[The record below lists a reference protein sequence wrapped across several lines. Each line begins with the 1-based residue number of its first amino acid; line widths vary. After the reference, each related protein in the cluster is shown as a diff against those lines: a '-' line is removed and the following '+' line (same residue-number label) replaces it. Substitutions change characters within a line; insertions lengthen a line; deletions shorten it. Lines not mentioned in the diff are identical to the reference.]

1 MKKSSTRPAWS
12 LTLAL
17 EPRMMFDAAAV
28 TTAADVAD
36 ATAVATTAPV
46 ATATPVSDAV
56 FSIDA
61 SGTPGADVHL
71 FSNASVAA
79 DSSGDEI
86 SKLTIS
92 VNTSGSNQALVI
104 DGTAITLTTSTT
116 TETANSHYSYSVAI
130 ADNTTTITLFLNNAG
145 TVTPD
150 AVESLI
156 NGISYR
162 ALDGD
167 VGNGTVTVRL
177 GTLSD
182 AQNHST
188 DLDISSTVTIDN
200 DKNLAPEVDSTG
212 DLTLLDDLTVSDL
225 ADGANAVS
233 YSPDGDFAYVASSK
247 GSVVVYSVSDSGVL
261 TKLQTFSDTA
271 NFAVTSGMAVG
282 DKAVYL
288 LNVVLSADGNSAT
301 SFIITLTRATD
312 GTLTFTSKEAIGD
325 KPINMA
331 VSEDGKQLYVSSSVN
346 GIYIYDINA
355 QGAIIYASRIA
366 NGNVDREAGL
376 TTVGDYVLVMAPG
389 GDFQTLTVLKLT
401 TKNGVSTLTELDN
414 TTITSSF
421 DYTSAWQLAASSDG
435 SVIYTLNTSTG
446 ALIAWRFNGSIL
458 TQIESRTISS
468 AQDVAISSD
477 NSLLY
482 VSTSSGQLS
491 VYAIAS
497 TGALTLVSSQ
507 TTGGSTALASNGTSL
522 AVVGGSSVEVY
533 TSLITYTVGGSPVA
547 VTTGMNVSDS
557 NFDVLNNGA
566 GNYKGASITLTAS
579 GSSDSQYSFA
589 SDGGLTQ
596 QGSQLLLNGSV
607 IGTVAASG
615 NAVKITFTADVTTAT
630 ANQVLQQV
638 MWATT
643 GTGSALVTLSVV
655 VNDGQLNSNTGTVL
669 LRVNTSPLLNQ
680 DVAAGYTL
688 PQATTETN
696 YWLELPALFSDA
708 DGENLIWSVTGLPDG
723 LTFNAETRTISG
735 STTAVGT
742 FSITIGAKDSTGA
755 SASLTLSLAV
765 AQIDN
770 RAPQTNWEASNQL
783 SSAVVN
789 ESFTLKLDT
798 TLFKDAD
805 AIYGDTLTWT
815 VEGLPEGL
823 TFDAKTLTI
832 SGTAT
837 SLSDNY
843 LTITVTD
850 KSGDNASRDMTLR
863 VITAD
868 EAANTQPTLGP
879 QSSSLIYTSQGGLEN
894 YGYYVDAINL
904 SEDGT
909 SLVVV
914 GGTGANWTGTLYV
927 SVYSRDTSTGKLT
940 LQKTYTQGSVND
952 GNDDNGIEIEGLQG
966 TTQTAFS
973 ADGNTLYLSGTNSSG
988 QAVLQAFTLGDDGSL
1003 TAVSSV
1009 DLSAAAVKLAMSD
1022 DGSSVYALTSS
1033 GLYRYSVDAQGKLAA
1048 QESFTG
1054 LSSAI
1059 SMDVDAR
1066 GTLYVI
1072 SNTGNM
1078 NLYTTDGSGAL
1089 SYAGKL
1095 TRDGTALTWTDK
1107 DGNASSAGTLG
1118 SSSGLNGGV
1127 FTQMTVSDDGY
1138 IYVVTGTAN
1147 YLTVLHYDSAN
1158 GSMSLISS
1166 KSVNAEVGG
1175 FPMSVTISADGTALY
1190 VGTNAASLAVY
1201 TIGDGGSLTFRNTL
1215 QGDGAMIAVAISA
1228 DGKSIYGGSR
1238 YYKTG
1243 LRSFDS
1249 STDLVSVAWTERD
1262 SSEIASQLVLRDVDY
1277 DAANGGAGNY
1287 NGATITMERDGWANA
1302 DDSYSLK
1309 EGNGLTLENGN
1320 ILLNGTAI
1328 ASFIVSEGT
1337 LTVTFT
1343 ADVTTAVANQVLHQ
1357 ISWQSTSKAPGSTL
1371 TMVVS
1376 ISDPWTTASQT
1387 VEVNITEINDAP
1399 EVSSQATDPIYRDTS
1414 GSTLV
1419 FSNTVVD
1426 TIENDQSIVQI
1437 TLSVSGLVS
1446 GESDYL
1452 VVDGKSI
1459 LLADGVRVLT
1469 DSNIV
1474 VTVSVTDGVAS
1485 VSIVSD
1491 AGISAEQA
1499 QALINTIG
1507 YGNPDAYIGSREI
1520 VLTGIKDSGGTAL
1533 GGSDSTDLDIH
1544 SVITLQAQDAGPQL
1558 SSPDS
1563 DKLTWADSISEVSG
1577 LRTLTQSVLSDDGTH
1592 LYATDGSG
1600 KIAVFSRDTATGALT
1615 WLGNV
1620 DSGLGKIDTI
1630 TLIDNG
1636 SKMVISTSGVPEGGS
1651 DDDYNY
1657 SINTFSI
1664 RADGTLTQDDRME
1677 MWDISSVLVSDD
1689 GLTIY
1694 VYNQSGL
1701 SAIAI
1706 DAETGMMTK
1715 IRDVEAN
1722 AFDPPHLWQP
1732 VSQTMVGDYLFIVTD
1747 PVADQFP
1754 NAIIVYQRQA
1764 DGTLALLGAVYDQDT
1779 DASGSK
1785 LSIDSPSAMTVSAD
1799 GSLIYVATSSG
1810 LQIFSL
1816 NQKSGQIVQTGV
1828 MSEIDGVTA
1837 LATSSDSL
1845 YVTLSDGTLQAYSIG
1860 NSGRLTLTSSWSSSE
1875 YAALN
1880 GATNITTTRD
1890 GGVIVSGSQLGS
1902 LITVVEEVRYTVGSG
1917 AELNFSSDVTLK
1929 DKALDLLND
1938 GSGNY
1943 GGASVTVTDSS
1954 GLGSFAFTADS
1965 GLTLDADGQ
1974 VLDNGTV
1981 MGSFSQH
1988 DGVLIVTFA
1997 DGVSSATAGRVISSL
2012 IYNNTDNST
2021 GRTVTLSLVVG
2032 DGELTSATW
2041 QQSVTVNH
2049 APQSTDVSYQP
2060 AVITLGTAYTATLPA
2075 DLFTDADNDALSWRI
2090 SGLPDGITFDAATG
2104 TLSGT
2109 ATSAGVYSLI
2119 ITVTDGDGASATR
2132 QLELRVNTTPELGSG
2147 ETRFSVSSGTAVS
2160 VALADTLFT
2169 DADGDAL
2176 TWQADNL
2183 PAGLS
2188 FDAETHTLSGT
2199 LPSGRYTLTLTATD
2213 AWGASVS
2220 RTLVL
2225 LANRAPLV
2233 TDATF
2238 TPDQPIA
2245 GINWQQT
2252 LPADLFN
2259 DEDGDALSWSVSGLP
2274 DGLSFDADTRTLSG
2288 RAATDGAYQ
2297 ITVSVTDPYG
2307 GVASRTFTLTIQ
2319 PAGAGVSPVVMTPVT
2334 LFPQA
2339 DSDAERFIW
2348 QEREPEF
2355 IPVGAEAPRDPQVL
2369 SDAPV
2374 LATGPLDYQATPW
2387 QLDPLM
2393 PTLMPTLEKVNFT
2406 SRTAEHPALARATA
2420 WRGEWHDGG
2429 HGQQV
2434 YALPPGLEGRG
2445 GIVSVQLANGRPLP
2459 EWIRYDAARRELQIN
2474 AADAGRVG
2482 QIQLRLER
2490 AGGAPSLLLTLHGSE
2505 SARAAAEASERFLIP
2520 TTGVRVQAQPDV
2532 AFNQGVSH
2540 SLNALRGDGDD
2551 LLQALNALA
2560 RD

>member
-46 ATATPVSDAV
+46 ATATPASDAV

-71 FSNASVAA
+71 FSNASVSA
-79 DSSGDEI
+79 DSAGEEI
-86 SKLTIS
+86 SKLTLS

-104 DGTAITLTTSTT
+104 DGTAITLTTTSETR
-116 TETANSHYSYSVAI
+116 ETANSHYSYRVAI
-130 ADNTTTITLFLNNAG
+130 ADNTTTITLFLTNAG

-162 ALDGD
+162 ALDGE
-167 VGNGTVTVRL
+167 VSNGSVTVSL

-182 AQNHST
+182 VGGDST

-233 YSPDGDFAYVASSK
+233 YSPDGAFAYVASSK

-288 LNVVLSADGNSAT
+288 LNVVQNADGYSY
-301 SFIITLTRATD
+301 SSSIITLTRAAD
-312 GTLTFTSKEAIGD
+312 GTLTFASKETIGD
-325 KPINMA
+325 RPINMV
-331 VSEDGKQLYVSSSVN
+331 VSEDGKHLYISSSVN
-346 GIYIYDINA
+346 GIYVYDINA
-355 QGAIIYASRIA
+355 QGTLTFASRLT
-366 NGNVDREAGL
+366 GNVDRLAGL
-376 TTVGDYVLVMAPG
+376 TTVGDYVFVMSPG
-389 GDFQTLTVLKLT
+389 GSFQTLTVLKLT
-401 TKNGVSTLTELDN
+401 TENGVSTLTEVDN

-421 DYTSAWQLAASSDG
+421 DFTSAWQLAASSDG
-435 SVIYTLNTSTG
+435 SVIYTLNTSSG
-446 ALIAWRFNGSIL
+446 ALIAWSFNGSIL
-458 TQIESRTISS
+458 TQVESRTITS

-491 VYAIAS
+491 VFAIAS

-557 NFDVLNNGA
+557 NFDVLNNCA

-589 SDGGLTQ
+589 SDGGLTR

-615 NAVKITFTADVTTAT
+615 NTVKITFTADVTTAT

-643 GTGSALVTLSVV
+643 GTSSALVTLSVV

-680 DVAAGYTL
+680 EVVAGYTL
-688 PQATTETN
+688 PQATTETD

-723 LTFNAETRTISG
+723 LTFNAETHTISG

-742 FSITIGAKDSTGA
+742 FSITISAKDSTGA

-770 RAPQTNWEASNQL
+770 RAPQTNWDASSQL

-798 TLFKDAD
+798 TLFNDAD

-815 VEGLPEGL
+815 LEGLPEGL
-823 TFDAKTLTI
+823 TFDAETLTI

-850 KSGDNASRDMTLR
+850 KSDDSASRDMTLR

-868 EAANTQPTLGP
+868 EAANTTPTLGP
-879 QSSSLIYTSQGGLEN
+879 QSSSLIYTSEGGLSG

-904 SEDGT
+904 SDDGT
-909 SLVVV
+909 SLVVI
-914 GGTGANWTGTLYV
+914 GGTSTNWGGTIYV
-927 SVYSRDTSTGKLT
+927 SVYSRDTSTGELT

-952 GNDDNGIEIEGLQG
+952 GNDANGIEIDGIQG
-966 TTQTAFS
+966 TTQSAFS

-988 QAVLQAFTLGDDGSL
+988 KAVLQAFTLGDDGSL
-1003 TAVSSV
+1003 TLISGAEIG
-1009 DLSAAAVKLAMSD
+1009 ATAVKLVVSD
-1022 DGSSVYALTSS
+1022 DGSSVYAVSAS
-1033 GLYRYSVDAQGKLAA
+1033 GLYRYSVDAQGKLTA

-1054 LSSAI
+1054 LSSAL
-1059 SMDVDAR
+1059 SMSLDAN

-1072 SNTGNM
+1072 SSTGNM
-1078 NLYTTDGSGAL
+1078 SLYSTDSSGVL

-1118 SSSGLNGGV
+1118 SSSGLNGT
-1127 FTQMTVSDDGY
+1127 FTQMSVSDDGY
-1138 IYVVTGTAN
+1138 VYVVTGTN
-1147 YLTVLHYDSAN
+1147 GYLTVLHYDAAN

-1166 KSVNAEVGG
+1166 KSVSSEVGG
-1175 FPMSVTISADGTALY
+1175 FPMSVTVSADGTALY

-1201 TIGDGGSLTFRNTL
+1201 TIGEDGSLTFRNTI
-1215 QGDGAMIAVAISA
+1215 QGDGAMIAVAVSA

-1238 YYKTG
+1238 YYKSG
-1243 LRSFDS
+1243 LRAFDS
-1249 STDLVSVAWTERD
+1249 STDLVSVAWTERG
-1262 SSEIASQLVLRDVDY
+1262 SSEIASQLVLGDVDY

-1287 NGATITMERDGWANA
+1287 NGATITMEREGWANA

-1328 ASFIVSEGT
+1328 ASFTVSEGT

-1376 ISDPWTTASQT
+1376 ISDPWTTASQS
-1387 VEVNITEINDAP
+1387 VKVNITEINDAP
-1399 EVSSQATDPIYRDTS
+1399 EASSQATDPTYRDTS

-1426 TIENDQSIVQI
+1426 TIEDGQSIVQI

-1452 VVDGKSI
+1452 VIDGKNV

-1485 VSIVSD
+1485 VTIVSD
-1491 AGISAEQA
+1491 AGISAEKA
-1499 QALINTIG
+1499 QTLINTLS
-1507 YGNPDAYIGSREI
+1507 YGNPDAYLGSREI
-1520 VLTGIKDSGGTAL
+1520 VLTGIKDNGGTAL

-1563 DKLTWADSISEVSG
+1563 DKLSWAGSLSEVSG
-1577 LRTLTQSVLSDDGTH
+1577 LGTITQSVLSDDGTS
-1592 LYATDGSG
+1592 LYVIDGSG
-1600 KIAVFSRDTATGALT
+1600 KIALFSRDTATGALT
-1615 WLGNV
+1615 WLGNM
-1620 DSGLGKIDTI
+1620 DSGLGKIDKI
-1630 TLIDNG
+1630 ALIDNG
-1636 SKMVISTSGVPEGGS
+1636 SKLVISTSGVPEGGS

-1664 RADGTLTQDDRME
+1664 GADGTLTQDDRME
-1677 MWDISSVLVSDD
+1677 MWDISSVLVSGD

-1706 DAETGMMTK
+1706 DAETGKMTSLG
-1715 IRDVEAN
+1715 DVEAN

-1732 VSQTMVGDYLFIVTD
+1732 VAQAISGDYLFIVTD
-1747 PVADQFP
+1747 PVSSQFP

-1764 DGTLALLGAVYDQDT
+1764 DGTLVLLGAVFDQDT

-1785 LSIDSPSAMTVSAD
+1785 LSIDSPSAITASED

-1828 MSEIDGVTA
+1828 MSDISGVTA
-1837 LATSSDSL
+1837 LATSNDSI

-1860 NSGRLTLTSSWSSSE
+1860 NSGQLTLTSSWSSSE

-1880 GATNITTTRD
+1880 GATKIITTRD
-1890 GGVIVSGSQLGS
+1890 GGVIVSGSQLAS

-1965 GLTLDADGQ
+1965 GLTLNADGQ
-1974 VLDNGTV
+1974 VVDNGTV
-1981 MGSFSQH
+1981 IGSFSQH
-1988 DGVLIVTFA
+1988 DGVLVVTFA

-2012 IYNNTDNST
+2012 VWNNVDNST
-2021 GRTVTLSLVVG
+2021 GRTVTLSLIVS
-2032 DGELTSATW
+2032 DGELTSGAW
-2041 QQSVTVNH
+2041 QQAVTINH

-2060 AVITLGTAYTATLPA
+2060 AVITLGTAYTATLPQGM
-2075 DLFTDADNDALSWRI
+2075 FTDADNDTLSWSL
-2090 SGLPDGITFDAATG
+2090 SGLPDGITFDAATR

-2109 ATSAGVYSLI
+2109 ATSAGVYSLT

-2132 QLELRVNTTPELGSG
+2132 QLELRVNTTPELGTG
-2147 ETRFSVSSGTAVS
+2147 ETRFSVSSGTAIS

-2225 LANRAPLV
+2225 LANRAPQV

-2238 TPDQPIA
+2238 TPDEPIA

-2259 DEDGDALSWSVSGLP
+2259 DADGDDLTWSVSGLP
-2274 DGLSFDADTRTLSG
+2274 DGLSFDADSRTLSG
-2288 RAATDGAYQ
+2288 RAATDGSYL

-2339 DSDAERFIW
+2339 DGDAERFIW

-2355 IPVGAEAPRDPQVL
+2355 IPVSAGAPRDPLVL
-2369 SDAPV
+2369 SDTPV
-2374 LATGPLDYQATPW
+2374 LASGPLDYQATPW

-2406 SRTAEHPALARATA
+2406 SRTADNPALARATA

-2429 HGQQV
+2429 NGQQV
-2434 YALPPGLEGRG
+2434 YALPPGLAGRG

-2459 EWIRYDAARRELQIN
+2459 EWIRYDAAHSELQIN

-2482 QIQLRLER
+2482 QVQLRLER
-2490 AGGAPSLLLTLHGSE
+2490 VGGAPALLLTLHGSE
-2505 SARAAAEASERFLIP
+2505 SARAAAETSERFLIP
-2520 TTGVRVQAQPDV
+2520 TTGVRAQTQPDV

>member
-104 DGTAITLTTSTT
+104 DGTAITLTTTSAFG
-116 TETANSHYSYSVAI
+116 ETANSHYSYSVAI
-130 ADNTTTITLFLNNAG
+130 ADNTTTITLFLTNAG

-150 AVESLI
+150 AVETLI

-162 ALDGD
+162 ALDGE
-167 VGNGTVTVRL
+167 VANGTVTVRL

-233 YSPDGDFAYVASSK
+233 YSPDGAFAYVASSK

-301 SFIITLTRATD
+301 SSIITLTRAAD
-312 GTLTFTSKEAIGD
+312 GTLTFASKEAIGD

-331 VSEDGKQLYVSSSVN
+331 ISEDGKQLYISSNVN

-355 QGAIIYASRIA
+355 QGALTFADRLTT
-366 NGNVDREAGL
+366 NVDRHAGL
-376 TTVGDYVLVMAPG
+376 TSVGDYVFVMNPG
-389 GDFQTLTVLKLT
+389 GEFETLTVLKRV
-401 TKNGVSTLTELDN
+401 TKDGVNTLEEVTN
-414 TTITSSF
+414 TTVTSTRDF
-421 DYTSAWQLAASSDG
+421 TYQYQVAASSDG
-435 SVIYTLNTSTG
+435 SVIYTLNTNNG
-446 ALIAWRFNGSIL
+446 KLIAWSFNGSVL
-458 TQIESRTISS
+458 TQIETRTISS
-468 AQDVAISSD
+468 AKDVVISSD
-477 NSLLY
+477 NTLLY
-482 VSTSSGQLS
+482 VSTSSGELS

-615 NAVKITFTADVTTAT
+615 NTVKITFTADVTTAT

-643 GTGSALVTLSVV
+643 GTSSALVTLSVV

-680 DVAAGYTL
+680 EVAAGYTL
-688 PQATTETN
+688 PQATTETD

-723 LTFNAETRTISG
+723 LTFNAETHTISG

-742 FSITIGAKDSTGA
+742 FSITISAKDSTGA

-770 RAPQTNWEASNQL
+770 RAPQTNWDASSQL

-789 ESFTLKLDT
+789 ESFTMKLDT

-823 TFDAKTLTI
+823 TFDAETLTI

-850 KSGDNASRDMTLR
+850 KSGDSASRDMTLR

-879 QSSSLIYTSQGGLEN
+879 QSSSLIYTSKGGLEN
-894 YGYYVDAINL
+894 YGYYVDAIKL
-904 SEDGT
+904 SDDGT
-909 SLVVV
+909 SLVVI
-914 GGTGANWTGTLYV
+914 GGTSTNWGGTIYV
-927 SVYSRDTSTGKLT
+927 SVYSRDTSTGELT

-952 GNDDNGIEIEGLQG
+952 GNDANGIEIDGIQG
-966 TTQTAFS
+966 TTQSAFS

-988 QAVLQAFTLGDDGSL
+988 KAVLQAFTLGDDGSL
-1003 TAVSSV
+1003 TLISGAEIG
-1009 DLSAAAVKLAMSD
+1009 ATAVKLVVSD
-1022 DGSSVYALTSS
+1022 DGSSVYAVSAS
-1033 GLYRYSVDAQGKLAA
+1033 GLYRYSVDAQGKLTA

-1054 LSSAI
+1054 LSSVL
-1059 SMDVDAR
+1059 SMSLDAN

-1072 SNTGNM
+1072 SSTGNM
-1078 NLYTTDGSGAL
+1078 SLYSTDSSGVL

-1118 SSSGLNGGV
+1118 SSSGLNGT
-1127 FTQMTVSDDGY
+1127 FTQMSVSDDGY
-1138 IYVVTGTAN
+1138 VYVVTGTN
-1147 YLTVLHYDSAN
+1147 GYLTVLHYDAAN

-1166 KSVNAEVGG
+1166 KSVSSEVGG
-1175 FPMSVTISADGTALY
+1175 FPMSVTVSADGTALY

-1201 TIGDGGSLTFRNTL
+1201 TIGEDGSLTFRNTL
-1215 QGDGAMIAVAISA
+1215 QGDGAMIAVAVSD

-1249 STDLVSVAWTERD
+1249 STDLVSVAWTERG
-1262 SSEIASQLVLRDVDY
+1262 SNEIASQLVLRDVDY

-1287 NGATITMERDGWANA
+1287 NGATITMEREGWANA

-1328 ASFIVSEGT
+1328 ASFTVSEGT

-1376 ISDPWTTASQT
+1376 ISDPWTTASQS
-1387 VEVNITEINDAP
+1387 VEVNVTEINDAP
-1399 EVSSQATDPIYRDTS
+1399 EVSSQATDPTYRDTS

-1437 TLSVSGLVS
+1437 TLSVSGLVN

-1452 VVDGKSI
+1452 VIDGKNV

-1485 VSIVSD
+1485 VTIVSD
-1491 AGISAEQA
+1491 AGISAEKA
-1499 QALINTIG
+1499 QTLINTLS
-1507 YGNPDAYIGSREI
+1507 YGNPDAYLGSREI
-1520 VLTGIKDSGGTAL
+1520 VLTGIKDNGGTAL

-1563 DKLTWADSISEVSG
+1563 DKLAWAGSLSEVSG
-1577 LRTLTQSVLSDDGTH
+1577 LGTIIQSVLSDDGTN
-1592 LYATDGSG
+1592 LYAIDGSG
-1600 KIAVFSRDTATGALT
+1600 KVALFSRDTATGALT
-1615 WLGNV
+1615 WLGNM
-1620 DSGLGKIDTI
+1620 DSGLGKIDKI
-1630 TLIDNG
+1630 ALIDNG
-1636 SKMVISTSGVPEGGS
+1636 SKLVISTSGKAEGAP
-1651 DDDYNY
+1651 DDEINY
-1657 SINTFSI
+1657 SLNIFSI
-1664 RADGTLTQDDRME
+1664 GTDGTLTQLDTVQ

-1706 DAETGMMTK
+1706 DAETGKMTSLG
-1715 IRDVEAN
+1715 DVEAN

-1732 VSQTMVGDYLFIVTD
+1732 VAQVISGDYLFIVTD
-1747 PVADQFP
+1747 PVSSQFP

-1764 DGTLALLGAVYDQDT
+1764 DGTLALLGAVFDQDT

-1785 LSIDSPSAMTVSAD
+1785 LSIDSPSAITASED

-1828 MSEIDGVTA
+1828 MSDISGVTA

-1860 NSGRLTLTSSWSSSE
+1860 NSGKLTLTSSWSSSE

-1880 GATNITTTRD
+1880 GATKIITTRD
-1890 GGVIVSGSQLGS
+1890 GGVIVSGSQLAS

-1965 GLTLDADGQ
+1965 GLTLNADGQ
-1974 VLDNGTV
+1974 VVDNGTV
-1981 MGSFSQH
+1981 IGSFSQH
-1988 DGVLIVTFA
+1988 DGVLVVTFA

-2012 IYNNTDNST
+2012 VWNNADNST
-2021 GRTVTLSLVVG
+2021 GRTVTLSLIVS
-2032 DGELTSATW
+2032 DGELTSGAW
-2041 QQSVTVNH
+2041 QQAVTINH

-2060 AVITLGTAYTATLPA
+2060 AVITLGTAYTATLPQGM
-2075 DLFTDADNDALSWRI
+2075 FTDADNDTLSWSI
-2090 SGLPDGITFDAATG
+2090 SGLPDGITFDAATR

-2109 ATSAGVYSLI
+2109 ATSAGVYSLT

-2132 QLELRVNTTPELGSG
+2132 QLELRVNTTPELGTG
-2147 ETRFSVSSGTAVS
+2147 ETSFSVSSGTAIS
-2160 VALADTLFT
+2160 VALADTLFS

-2225 LANRAPLV
+2225 LANRAPQV

-2259 DEDGDALSWSVSGLP
+2259 DADGDDLTWSVSGLP
-2274 DGLSFDADTRTLSG
+2274 DGLSFDADSRTLSG
-2288 RAATDGAYQ
+2288 RAATDGSYL

-2339 DSDAERFIW
+2339 DGDAERFIW

-2355 IPVGAEAPRDPQVL
+2355 IPVSAEAPRDPLVL
-2369 SDAPV
+2369 SDTPV
-2374 LATGPLDYQATPW
+2374 LASGPLDYQAAPW

-2406 SRTAEHPALARATA
+2406 SRTADNPALARATA

-2429 HGQQV
+2429 NGQQV
-2434 YALPPGLEGRG
+2434 YALPPGLAGRG

-2459 EWIRYDAARRELQIN
+2459 EWIRYDAARSELQIN

-2482 QIQLRLER
+2482 QVQLRLER
-2490 AGGAPSLLLTLHGSE
+2490 AGGAPALLLTLHGSE
-2505 SARAAAEASERFLIP
+2505 SARAAAETSERFLIP
-2520 TTGVRVQAQPDV
+2520 TTGVRAQTQPDV

>member
-46 ATATPVSDAV
+46 ATATPASDAV

-71 FSNASVAA
+71 FSNASVSA
-79 DSSGDEI
+79 DSTGHEI

-104 DGTAITLTTSTT
+104 DGTAITLTTTGAFG
-116 TETANSHYSYSVAI
+116 ETANSHYSYSVAI
-130 ADNTTTITLFLNNAG
+130 ADNTTTITLFLTNAG

-162 ALDGD
+162 ALDGE

-177 GTLSD
+177 GNLSD
-182 AQNHST
+182 VDGDTT

-200 DKNLAPEVDSTG
+200 DKNLAPEVDSSG

-233 YSPDGDFAYVASSK
+233 YSPDGAFAYVASSK

-288 LNVVLSADGNSAT
+288 LNVVPNEGGYGSTSA
-301 SFIITLTRATD
+301 IITLTRAAD
-312 GTLTFTSKEAIGD
+312 GTLTFASKEAIGD
-325 KPINMA
+325 TPTNMA
-331 VSEDGKQLYVSSSVN
+331 ISEDGKQLYISSDVN

-355 QGAIIYASRIA
+355 QGALTFTSRLTT
-366 NGNVDREAGL
+366 NVDRHAGL
-376 TTVGDYVLVMAPG
+376 TSVGDYVFVMNPG
-389 GDFQTLTVLKLT
+389 GEFETLTVLKRV
-401 TKNGVSTLTELDN
+401 TKDGVNTLEEVTN
-414 TTITSSF
+414 TTVTSTRDF
-421 DYTSAWQLAASSDG
+421 TYQYQVTASSDG
-435 SVIYTLNTSTG
+435 SVIYTLNTNNG
-446 ALIAWRFNGSIL
+446 KLIAWSFNGSVL

-468 AQDVAISSD
+468 AKDVVISSD
-477 NSLLY
+477 NTLLY
-482 VSTSSGQLS
+482 VSTSSGELS

-615 NAVKITFTADVTTAT
+615 NTVKITFTADVTTAT

-643 GTGSALVTLSVV
+643 GTSSALVTLSVV

-680 DVAAGYTL
+680 EVVAGYTL
-688 PQATTETN
+688 PQATTETD

-723 LTFNAETRTISG
+723 LTFNAETHTISG

-742 FSITIGAKDSTGA
+742 FSITISAKDSTGA

-770 RAPQTNWEASNQL
+770 RAPQTNWDASSQL

-798 TLFKDAD
+798 TLFNDAD

-823 TFDAKTLTI
+823 TFDAETLTI

-850 KSGDNASRDMTLR
+850 KSGDSASRDMTLR

-868 EAANTQPTLGP
+868 EAANTTPTLGP
-879 QSSSLIYTSQGGLEN
+879 QSSSLIYTSEGGLSG

-904 SEDGT
+904 SDDGT
-909 SLVVV
+909 SLVVI
-914 GGTGANWTGTLYV
+914 GGTSTNWGGTIYV
-927 SVYSRDTSTGKLT
+927 SVYSRDTSTGELT

-952 GNDDNGIEIEGLQG
+952 GNDANGIEIDGIQG
-966 TTQTAFS
+966 TTQSAFS

-988 QAVLQAFTLGDDGSL
+988 KAVLQAFTLGDDGSL
-1003 TAVSSV
+1003 TLISGAEIG
-1009 DLSAAAVKLAMSD
+1009 ATAVKLVVSD
-1022 DGSSVYALTSS
+1022 DGSSVYAVSAS
-1033 GLYRYSVDAQGKLAA
+1033 GLYRYSVDAQGKLTA

-1054 LSSAI
+1054 LSSAL
-1059 SMDVDAR
+1059 SMSLDAN

-1072 SNTGNM
+1072 SSTGNM
-1078 NLYTTDGSGAL
+1078 SLYSTDSSGVL

-1118 SSSGLNGGV
+1118 SSSGLNGT
-1127 FTQMTVSDDGY
+1127 FTQMSVSDDGY
-1138 IYVVTGTAN
+1138 VYVVTGTN
-1147 YLTVLHYDSAN
+1147 GYLTVLHYDAAN

-1166 KSVNAEVGG
+1166 KSVSSEVGG
-1175 FPMSVTISADGTALY
+1175 FPMSVTVSADGTALY

-1201 TIGDGGSLTFRNTL
+1201 TIGEDGSLTFRNTI
-1215 QGDGAMIAVAISA
+1215 QGDGAMIAVAVSA

-1238 YYKTG
+1238 YYKSG

-1249 STDLVSVAWTERD
+1249 STDLVSVAWTERG
-1262 SSEIASQLVLRDVDY
+1262 SSEIASQLVLGDVDY

-1287 NGATITMERDGWANA
+1287 NGATITMEREGWANA

-1328 ASFIVSEGT
+1328 ASFTVSEGT

-1376 ISDPWTTASQT
+1376 ISDPWTTASQS
-1387 VEVNITEINDAP
+1387 VKVNITQINDAP
-1399 EVSSQATDPIYRDTS
+1399 EASSQATDPTYRDTS

-1426 TIENDQSIVQI
+1426 TIEDGQSIVQI

-1452 VVDGKSI
+1452 VIDGKNV

-1485 VSIVSD
+1485 VTIVSD
-1491 AGISAEQA
+1491 AGISAEKA
-1499 QALINTIG
+1499 QTLINTLS
-1507 YGNPDAYIGSREI
+1507 YGNPDAYLGSREI
-1520 VLTGIKDSGGTAL
+1520 VLTGIKDNGGTAL

-1563 DKLTWADSISEVSG
+1563 DKLSWAGSLSEVSG
-1577 LRTLTQSVLSDDGTH
+1577 LGTITQSVLSDDGTS
-1592 LYATDGSG
+1592 LYVIDSSG
-1600 KIAVFSRDTATGALT
+1600 KIALFSRDTATGALT
-1615 WLGNV
+1615 WLGNM
-1620 DSGLGKIDTI
+1620 DSGLGKIDKI
-1630 TLIDNG
+1630 ALIDNG
-1636 SKMVISTSGVPEGGS
+1636 SKLVISTSGVPEGGS

-1664 RADGTLTQDDRME
+1664 GADGTLTQDDRME
-1677 MWDISSVLVSDD
+1677 MWDISSVLVSGD

-1706 DAETGMMTK
+1706 DAETGKMTSLG
-1715 IRDVEAN
+1715 DVEAN

-1732 VSQTMVGDYLFIVTD
+1732 VAQAISGDYLFIVTD
-1747 PVADQFP
+1747 PVSSQFP

-1764 DGTLALLGAVYDQDT
+1764 DGTLALLGAVFDQDT

-1785 LSIDSPSAMTVSAD
+1785 LSIDSPSAITASED

-1828 MSEIDGVTA
+1828 MSDISGVTA

-1845 YVTLSDGTLQAYSIG
+1845 YVTLSDGTLQVYSIG
-1860 NSGRLTLTSSWSSSE
+1860 NSGKLTLTSSWSSSE

-1880 GATNITTTRD
+1880 GATKIITTSD
-1890 GGVIVSGSQLGS
+1890 GGVIVSGSQLAS

-1965 GLTLDADGQ
+1965 GLTLNADGQ
-1974 VLDNGTV
+1974 VVDNGTV
-1981 MGSFSQH
+1981 IGSFSQH
-1988 DGVLIVTFA
+1988 DGVLVVTFA

-2012 IYNNTDNST
+2012 VWNNADNST
-2021 GRTVTLSLVVG
+2021 GRTVTLSLIVS
-2032 DGELTSATW
+2032 DGELTSGAW
-2041 QQSVTVNH
+2041 QQAVTINH

-2060 AVITLGTAYTATLPA
+2060 AVITLGTAYTATLPQGM
-2075 DLFTDADNDALSWRI
+2075 FTDADNDTLSWSI
-2090 SGLPDGITFDAATG
+2090 SGLPDGITFDAATR

-2109 ATSAGVYSLI
+2109 ATSAGVYSLT

-2132 QLELRVNTTPELGSG
+2132 QLELRVNTTPELGTG
-2147 ETRFSVSSGTAVS
+2147 ETSFSVSSGTAIS

-2199 LPSGRYTLTLTATD
+2199 LPSGHYTLTLTATD

-2225 LANRAPLV
+2225 LANRAPQV

-2259 DEDGDALSWSVSGLP
+2259 DADGDDLTWSVSGLP
-2274 DGLSFDADTRTLSG
+2274 DGLSFDADSRTLSG
-2288 RAATDGAYQ
+2288 RAATDGSYL

-2339 DSDAERFIW
+2339 DGDAERFIW

-2355 IPVGAEAPRDPQVL
+2355 IPVSAEAPRDPLVL
-2369 SDAPV
+2369 SDTPV
-2374 LATGPLDYQATPW
+2374 LASGPLDYQATPW

-2393 PTLMPTLEKVNFT
+2393 PALMPTLEKVNFT
-2406 SRTAEHPALARATA
+2406 SRTADNPALARATT

-2429 HGQQV
+2429 NGQLV
-2434 YALPPGLEGRG
+2434 YALPPGLAGRG

-2459 EWIRYDAARRELQIN
+2459 EWIRYDAARSELQIN

-2482 QIQLRLER
+2482 QVQLRLER
-2490 AGGAPSLLLTLHGSE
+2490 AGGAPALLLTLHGSE
-2505 SARAAAEASERFLIP
+2505 SARAAAETSERFLIP
-2520 TTGVRVQAQPDV
+2520 TTGVRAQTQPDV

>member
-46 ATATPVSDAV
+46 ATATPASDAV

-71 FSNASVAA
+71 FSNASVSA
-79 DSSGDEI
+79 DSAGEEI
-86 SKLTIS
+86 TRLTLS

-104 DGTAITLTTSTT
+104 DGTAITLTTTRET
-116 TETANSHYSYSVAI
+116 RETANSHYSYRVDI
-130 ADNTTTITLFLNNAG
+130 ADNTTTITLFLNNADN
-145 TVTPD
+145 VTP
-150 AVESLI
+150 ASVESLI

-162 ALDGD
+162 ALDGE
-167 VGNGTVTVRL
+167 VGNGSVTVTL
-177 GTLSD
+177 GNLRD
-182 AQNHST
+182 AGGEST

-261 TKLQTFSDTA
+261 TKLQTFSDA
-271 NFAVTSGMAVG
+271 DNFSVTSGMAVG

-288 LNVVLSADGNSAT
+288 LNVVPNEGGYGSTSA
-301 SFIITLTRATD
+301 IITLTRAAD
-312 GTLTFTSKEAIGD
+312 GTLTFASKEAIGD
-325 KPINMA
+325 TPTNMA
-331 VSEDGKQLYVSSSVN
+331 ISEDGKQLYISSDVN

-355 QGAIIYASRIA
+355 QGALTFADRITT
-366 NGNVDREAGL
+366 NVDRHAGV
-376 TTVGDYVLVMAPG
+376 TSVGDYVFVMNPG
-389 GDFQTLTVLKLT
+389 GEFETLTVLKRVVKDGVNTLEEVTNATVT
-401 TKNGVSTLTELDN
+401 TTR
-414 TTITSSF
+414 
-421 DYTSAWQLAASSDG
+421 DYTYQYQVAASSDG
-435 SVIYTLNTSTG
+435 SVIYTLNTNNG
-446 ALIAWRFNGSIL
+446 KLIAWSFNGSVL
-458 TQIESRTISS
+458 TQIESRTLSS
-468 AQDVAISSD
+468 AKDVVISSD

-482 VSTSSGQLS
+482 VSTSTGQLS
-491 VYAIAS
+491 VFAIAS

-507 TTGGSTALASNGTSL
+507 ATGGSVALASNGTSL

-547 VTTGMNVSDS
+547 VTTGITVSDS

-638 MWATT
+638 LWATT

-680 DVAAGYTL
+680 EVASGYTL

-696 YWLELPALFSDA
+696 YWLDLPVLFSDA

-723 LTFNAETRTISG
+723 LTFNAETHTISG

-742 FSITIGAKDSTGA
+742 FSITISAKDSTGA

-765 AQIDN
+765 TQIDN
-770 RAPQTNWEASNQL
+770 RAPQTNWDASNQL

-798 TLFKDAD
+798 TLFNDAD

-837 SLSDNY
+837 SLSDNT

-850 KSGDNASRDMTLR
+850 KSGDNASREMTLR

-914 GGTGANWTGTLYV
+914 GGTGANWTGTIYV
-927 SVYSRDTSTGKLT
+927 SVFSRDTSTGVLT

-952 GNDDNGIEIEGLQG
+952 GNDTNGIEIEGIQG

-973 ADGNTLYLSGTNSSG
+973 ADGHTLYLSGTNSSG

-1009 DLSAAAVKLAMSD
+1009 NLSAAAVKLVMSD
-1022 DGSSVYALTSS
+1022 DGSSVYALTAS
-1033 GLYRYSVDAQGKLAA
+1033 GLYRYSVDAQGKLSV
-1048 QESFTG
+1048 QESFSD

-1059 SMDVDAR
+1059 SMDFDAS

-1078 NLYTTDGSGAL
+1078 SLYTTDGSGVL

-1107 DGNASSAGTLG
+1107 DGNASSAGTLS

-1138 IYVVTGTAN
+1138 IYVVTGTGN
-1147 YLTVLHYDSAN
+1147 YLTVLHYDAAN
-1158 GSMSLISS
+1158 GGMSLISS

-1201 TIGDGGSLTFRNTL
+1201 TIGESGSLTFRNTI

-1243 LRSFDS
+1243 LRTFDS

-1262 SSEIASQLVLRDVDY
+1262 SSQIASQLVLRDVDY

-1287 NGATITMERDGWANA
+1287 NGASITMEREWGANA
-1302 DDSYSLK
+1302 DDSYGLK
-1309 EGNGLTLENGN
+1309 AGNGLTLENGN

-1328 ASFIVSEGT
+1328 ASFTVSEGT

-1376 ISDPWTTASQT
+1376 ISDPWTTASQS
-1387 VEVNITEINDAP
+1387 VEVNVTQINDAP
-1399 EVSSQATDPIYRDTS
+1399 EVSSQETDPTYRDTS

-1452 VVDGKSI
+1452 VIDGKNVQ
-1459 LLADGVRVLT
+1459 LADGVRVLT

-1485 VSIVSD
+1485 VTLVSD
-1491 AGISAEQA
+1491 SGITAEQA
-1499 QALINTIG
+1499 QTLINTIG

-1520 VLTGIKDSGGTAL
+1520 VLTGIKDNGGTAL

-1558 SSPDS
+1558 SSPDT

-1577 LRTLTQSVLSDDGTH
+1577 LGTITLSALSGDGTS
-1592 LYATDGSG
+1592 LYLSDGSG
-1600 KIAVFSRDTATGALT
+1600 KIALFSRDPATGALT
-1615 WLGNV
+1615 WVGTMN
-1620 DSGLGKIDTI
+1620 SGLERIGNLA
-1630 TLIDNG
+1630 LIDNG
-1636 SKMVISTSGVPEGGS
+1636 SKIAVSTSGDVNNS
-1651 DDDYNY
+1651 V
-1657 SINTFSI
+1657 SLFSI
-1664 RADGTLTQDDRME
+1664 GDDGTLTLLDSMQ
-1677 MWDISSVLVSDD
+1677 MWDVSSILTAED
-1689 GLTIY
+1689 GNTLY
-1694 VYNQSGL
+1694 VFSQGN
-1701 SAIAI
+1701 INVI
-1706 DAETGMMTK
+1706 KVDAATGAMESQQT
-1715 IRDVEAN
+1715 VEGTS
-1722 AFDPPHLWQP
+1722 FDKPHMWQI
-1732 VSQTMVGDYLFIVTD
+1732 VSQTVVGDYLYVVTD
-1747 PVADQFP
+1747 PTSDQFP
-1754 NAIIVYQRQA
+1754 NALIVYHREA
-1764 DGTLALLGAVYDQDT
+1764 DGTLKLLGAVYDQDT

-1785 LSIDSPSAMTVSAD
+1785 LSIDSPSAVTASED
-1799 GSLIYVATSSG
+1799 GSLIYVATGSG

-1828 MSEIDGVTA
+1828 MSDISGVTA
-1837 LATSSDSL
+1837 LVTSSDSL
-1845 YVTLSDGTLQAYSIG
+1845 YVTLSDGSLQAYSIG
-1860 NSGRLTLTSSWSSSE
+1860 NSGKLTLTSSWSSSDH
-1875 YAALN
+1875 AALN
-1880 GATNITTTRD
+1880 GATKIITTHD
-1890 GGVIVSGSQLGS
+1890 GSVIVSGSQIAS
-1902 LITVVEEVRYTVGSG
+1902 LITVEEEVRYTVGSG

-1965 GLTLDADGQ
+1965 GLTLNADGQ

-1981 MGSFSQH
+1981 IGSFSQH

-2012 IYNNTDNST
+2012 VYNNADNST
-2021 GRTVTLSLVVG
+2021 GRNVTLSLVVS
-2032 DGELTSATW
+2032 DGELTSAVW
-2041 QQSVTVNH
+2041 QQAVTINH

-2075 DLFTDADNDALSWRI
+2075 DLFTDADNDTLSWRI
-2090 SGLPDGITFDAATG
+2090 SGLPDGIAFDAATG

-2109 ATSAGVYSLI
+2109 ATSAGVYTLT

-2132 QLELRVNTTPELGSG
+2132 QLELRVNTTPELGTG
-2147 ETRFSVSSGTAVS
+2147 ETRFSVSSGTAMS

-2199 LPSGRYTLTLTATD
+2199 LPSGRYTLTLTAID

-2225 LANRAPLV
+2225 LANRAPQV

-2245 GINWQQT
+2245 GIDWQQT

-2259 DEDGDALSWSVSGLP
+2259 DADGDDLTWRVSGLP
-2274 DGLSFDADTRTLSG
+2274 DGLSFDGDSRTLSG
-2288 RAATDGAYQ
+2288 RAATDGSYL

-2334 LFPQA
+2334 LFPQT
-2339 DSDAERFIW
+2339 DGEAERFIW
-2348 QEREPEF
+2348 QEREPEVT
-2355 IPVGAEAPRDPQVL
+2355 PVSAEAPRDPLVL
-2369 SDAPV
+2369 SDTPV
-2374 LATGPLDYQATPW
+2374 LASGPLDYQASPW

-2393 PTLMPTLEKVNFT
+2393 PALMPTLEKVNFT
-2406 SRTAEHPALARATA
+2406 SRTADNPALGRATA

-2429 HGQQV
+2429 NGQQV
-2434 YALPPGLEGRG
+2434 YALPPGLAGRG

-2459 EWIRYDAARRELQIN
+2459 EWIRYNAARGELQIN

-2482 QIQLRLER
+2482 QVQLRLKR
-2490 AGGAPSLLLTLHGSE
+2490 AGGAPALLLTLHGSE
-2505 SARAAAEASERFLIP
+2505 SASAAAETSERFLIP
-2520 TTGVRVQAQPDV
+2520 TTGVRAQTQPDV